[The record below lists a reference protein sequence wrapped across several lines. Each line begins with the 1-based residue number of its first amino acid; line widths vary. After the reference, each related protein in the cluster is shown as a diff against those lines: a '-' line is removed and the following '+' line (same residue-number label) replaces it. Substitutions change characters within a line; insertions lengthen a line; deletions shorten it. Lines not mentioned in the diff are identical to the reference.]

1 MRQRQPGSRKAAPQS
16 PYRARPAGG
25 GSKARLPDPP
35 HLMMKPPRHLRKWA
49 RLRPENLYP
58 VIQKDLSGP
67 ANSGSSGNSRV
78 SCAKWHHAGKER
90 AVTLP
95 TQLRHELSAGIDLTR
110 WVGSIG
116 LAVAV
121 GVVYFVA
128 ARLSLALL
136 TKPEGVAVFWPAA
149 GVSAG
154 ALIALGSQAR
164 WPVIVGTMAAT
175 IVANLFGDR
184 NLWGAVL
191 FGLCNAGEAVL
202 TAWIVAHYFGSDFR
216 LSKLRNVLGLAA
228 AAIIGAAVSG
238 VGGAMTFKLFHST
251 TTPILTTWQHWF
263 ASDGLGII
271 TVAPVLIELASASR
285 DRPPLSELV
294 EGALAVTA
302 LALVSGF
309 AIFLRSELLA
319 TVGPVAVLFAPL
331 LWLAARCRP
340 VFAAAAAFI
349 VSLSIVW
356 TTTFGIGYFGNPGL
370 AMAERVEAAQVSIL
384 LVTIGASV
392 LAALFAE
399 IRDKRKLTE
408 AALHASETQ
417 RYLIETERLAALG
430 GLVAG
435 VAHEINS
442 PVGISLTVASTLAQ
456 RCTKFADQIV
466 SGPVRR
472 SLLAEFAD
480 GCRDAA
486 SQLVANLQRAAE
498 LIQSFKQVAVDRS
511 HADRRSFD
519 LNLATGQ
526 IVASV
531 RPGLPKSRDS
541 LVLEMPADITL
552 DSYPGAYGQVLTNL
566 IFNAVTHG
574 FADRPGGHMLIKA
587 RRLGMEQVEITFCDD
602 GRGIA
607 EDVQRHVFDP
617 FFTTGRAQGST
628 GLGLYIVHNLVT
640 QKLGGRITL
649 VSAPGKGTTVSM
661 TLPLVAPGQAEPAGT
676 AGRFKT

>member
-1 MRQRQPGSRKAAPQS
+1 VRQSLQGEVQ
-16 PYRARPAGG
+16 
-25 GSKARLPDPP
+25 
-35 HLMMKPPRHLRKWA
+35 
-49 RLRPENLYP
+49 
-58 VIQKDLSGP
+58 Q
-67 ANSGSSGNSRV
+67 
-78 SCAKWHHAGKER
+78 
-90 AVTLP
+90 
-95 TQLRHELSAGIDLTR
+95 ELSTGVDLTR
-110 WVGSIG
+110 WAGPIG
-116 LAVAV
+116 IAVAV
-121 GVVYFVA
+121 GIVYFVA
-128 ARLSLALL
+128 ARLSLVLL

-154 ALIALGSQAR
+154 VLIALGSRAR
-164 WPVIVGTMAAT
+164 WPVVAGTMAAT
-175 IVANLFGDR
+175 IVANLLGDR
-184 NLWGAVL
+184 GLWSAVL

-202 TAWIVAHYFGSDFR
+202 TAWLIWHYSGSNFR
-216 LSKLRNVLGLAA
+216 LNKLRNVLGLAG

-238 VGGAMTFKLFHST
+238 IGGALSFKLFHST
-251 TTPILTTWQHWF
+251 TTPILTTWQHWV

-271 TVAPVLIELASASR
+271 TVAPLLIELASAWR
-285 DRPPLSELV
+285 DRPPLGELA
-294 EGALAVTA
+294 EGALAVAA

-309 AIFLRSELLA
+309 AIFLQSDLLA
-319 TVGPVAVLFAPL
+319 TVGPVAVLFVPL

-370 AMAERVEAAQVSIL
+370 SIGERVLAAQVSIL

-399 IRDKRKLTE
+399 IRDKRRSAE
-408 AALHASETQ
+408 AALHASEAQ

-430 GLVAG
+430 SLVAG

-442 PVGISLTVASTLAQ
+442 PVGISLTVASTLAH
-456 RCTKFADQIV
+456 RCAHFADQIV

-472 SLLAEFAD
+472 SLLAEFTD
-480 GCRDAA
+480 GCRDA
-486 SQLVANLQRAAE
+486 SNQLVANLQRAGD

-511 HADRRSFD
+511 LADRRPFD
-519 LNLATGQ
+519 LRLATGQ

-541 LVLEMPADITL
+541 LALDVPSDIML

-574 FADRPGGHMLIKA
+574 FADRTNGHILIKA
-587 RRLGMEQVEITFCDD
+587 RRLGLEQVEIVFSDD
-602 GRGIA
+602 GSGIA
-607 EDVQRHVFDP
+607 EAVQRHVFDP
-617 FFTTGRAQGST
+617 FFTTRRAQGNT

-640 QKLGGRITL
+640 QQLGGRITL
-649 VSAPGKGTTVSM
+649 VSAPGKGTTISM
-661 TLPLVAPGQAEPAGT
+661 TLPLLAPGQAEPINAPGGSASEPVAT
-676 AGRFKT
+676 VRRSAL

>member
-1 MRQRQPGSRKAAPQS
+1 VRQNLSRQVQ
-16 PYRARPAGG
+16 
-25 GSKARLPDPP
+25 
-35 HLMMKPPRHLRKWA
+35 
-49 RLRPENLYP
+49 
-58 VIQKDLSGP
+58 
-67 ANSGSSGNSRV
+67 
-78 SCAKWHHAGKER
+78 
-90 AVTLP
+90 
-95 TQLRHELSAGIDLTR
+95 HELSTGIDLTR

-121 GVVYFVA
+121 GSVYFLA

-154 ALIALGSQAR
+154 ALIALGSRAR
-164 WPVIVGTMAAT
+164 WPVVLGTMAAT
-175 IVANLFGDR
+175 IAANLSGDR
-184 NLWGAVL
+184 NLWSAVL
-191 FGLCNAGEAVL
+191 FGLCNAGEAAL
-202 TAWIVAHYFGSDFR
+202 TAWLIEHYLGSDFR
-216 LSKLRNVLGLAA
+216 LSKLRNVLGFAA
-228 AAIIGAAVSG
+228 AAIVGAAVSG
-238 VGGAMTFKLFHST
+238 IGGAVTFKLFHST
-251 TTPILTTWQHWF
+251 TTPMLTTWQHWF

-271 TVAPVLIELASASR
+271 TVAPLLIELASASR

-294 EGALAVTA
+294 EGALTVAV

-370 AMAERVEAAQVSIL
+370 SVDERVLAAQFSIL

-399 IRDKRKLTE
+399 IRDKRRLTE
-408 AALHASETQ
+408 AALRASETQ

-435 VAHEINS
+435 VAHEISS
-442 PVGISLTVASTLAQ
+442 PVGTSLTVASTLAH
-456 RCTKFADQIV
+456 RSADFTNQIA
-466 SGPVRR
+466 SGQVRR
-472 SLLAEFAD
+472 AMLIEFAD
-480 GCRDAA
+480 GCRGATE
-486 SQLVANLQRAAE
+486 QLVANLQRAGG

-511 HADRRSFD
+511 SDDRRAFD
-519 LNLATGQ
+519 LKLATEQ
-526 IVASV
+526 VVASV
-531 RPGLPKSRDS
+531 QARLSKSQSS
-541 LVLEMPADITL
+541 LAVEIPSEITL

-574 FADRPGGHMLIKA
+574 FADGPGGYMLVKA
-587 RRLGMEQVEITFCDD
+587 HRLGTDQVEITFADD
-602 GRGIA
+602 GGGIP
-607 EDVQRHVFDP
+607 EEVQRHVFDP
-617 FFTTGRAQGST
+617 FFTTRRPQGST

-640 QKLGGRITL
+640 QQLGGRIAL
-649 VSAPGKGTTVSM
+649 ISAPGKGTTIGM
-661 TLPLVAPGQAEPAGT
+661 TLPLLAPG
-676 AGRFKT
+676 

>member
-1 MRQRQPGSRKAAPQS
+1 VRQ
-16 PYRARPAGG
+16 
-25 GSKARLPDPP
+25 D
-35 HLMMKPPRHLRKWA
+35 LR
-49 RLRPENLYP
+49 
-58 VIQKDLSGP
+58 VQ
-67 ANSGSSGNSRV
+67 V
-78 SCAKWHHAGKER
+78 
-90 AVTLP
+90 
-95 TQLRHELSAGIDLTR
+95 QHELFTGIDLTR

-121 GVVYFVA
+121 GIVYFVA

-154 ALIALGSQAR
+154 VLIALGSQAR
-164 WPVIVGTMAAT
+164 WPVVVGTMAAT
-175 IVANLFGDR
+175 IVANLSGDR
-184 NLWGAVL
+184 SVWSAVL
-191 FGLCNAGEAVL
+191 FAFCNAGEAVL
-202 TAWIVAHYFGSDFR
+202 AAWIIGQLFGSDFR
-216 LSKLRNVLGLAA
+216 LNRLRNVLGLAA

-238 VGGAMTFKLFHST
+238 IGGALTFKLFHSA

-271 TVAPVLIELASASR
+271 TVAPLLIEIASASR

-294 EGALAVTA
+294 EGVLAVAA
-302 LALVSGF
+302 LALVSGV
-309 AIFLRSELLA
+309 AIFLQSELLA
-319 TVGPVAVLFAPL
+319 AVGPVAVLFAPL

-370 AMAERVEAAQVSIL
+370 SIDERVLAAQFSIL

-399 IRDKRKLTE
+399 IRDKRRLAE

-430 GLVAG
+430 RLVAG
-435 VAHEINS
+435 VAHEISS
-442 PVGISLTVASTLAQ
+442 PIGTSLMVASTLAN
-456 RCTKFADQIV
+456 RSTDFTDRIA
-466 SGPVRR
+466 SGKVRR
-472 SLLAEFAD
+472 ALLVEFAD

-486 SQLVANLQRAAE
+486 EQLVANLQRAGG

-511 HADRRSFD
+511 SDDRRAFD
-519 LNLATGQ
+519 LKLATEQ
-526 IVASV
+526 VIASV
-531 RPGLPKSRDS
+531 QSRLLKSQSS
-541 LVLEMPADITL
+541 LEIEMPSDITL

-566 IFNAVTHG
+566 IFNAVAHG
-574 FADRPGGHMLIKA
+574 FTDGPGGHMLIKA
-587 RRLGMEQVEITFCDD
+587 RRLRIDQVEIIFSDD
-602 GRGIA
+602 GSGIP
-607 EDVQRHVFDP
+607 EDVQRRVFDP

-628 GLGLYIVHNLVT
+628 GLGLYIVYNLVT
-640 QKLGGRITL
+640 QQLGGRITL
-649 VSAPGKGTTVSM
+649 VSAPGKGTSISM
-661 TLPLVAPGQAEPAGT
+661 TLPLAAPG
-676 AGRFKT
+676 

>member
-1 MRQRQPGSRKAAPQS
+1 MRQNL
-16 PYRARPAGG
+16 RA
-25 GSKARLPDPP
+25 
-35 HLMMKPPRHLRKWA
+35 
-49 RLRPENLYP
+49 E
-58 VIQKDLSGP
+58 VQ
-67 ANSGSSGNSRV
+67 
-78 SCAKWHHAGKER
+78 
-90 AVTLP
+90 
-95 TQLRHELSAGIDLTR
+95 HELSAGIDLTR
-110 WVGSIG
+110 WARPVG

-121 GVVYFVA
+121 GIVYFLA

-154 ALIALGSQAR
+154 VLIAVGSAAR

-175 IVANLFGDR
+175 IVANLSGDR
-184 NLWGAVL
+184 NIWSAVL

-202 TAWIVAHYFGSDFR
+202 TAWLIGRYFGPDFR
-216 LSKLRNVLGLAA
+216 LSKLRNVLGLAV
-228 AAIIGAAVSG
+228 AAIVGAAVSG
-238 VGGAMTFKLFHST
+238 IGGAIAFKLFHST
-251 TTPILTTWQHWF
+251 TTPILTTWQHWV

-271 TVAPVLIELASASR
+271 TVAPLLIELASASR
-285 DRPPLSELV
+285 DRPPLSELI
-294 EGALAVTA
+294 EGALTVAA

-370 AMAERVEAAQVSIL
+370 SVADRVLAAQLSIL

-399 IRDKRKLTE
+399 IRDKRRLAE

-435 VAHEINS
+435 VAHEISS
-442 PVGISLTVASTLAQ
+442 PIGTSLTVASTLAH
-456 RCTKFADQIV
+456 RGADFADQIA
-466 SGPVRR
+466 SGQLRR
-472 SLLAEFAD
+472 ARLVEFAG

-486 SQLVANLQRAAE
+486 EQLVANLQRAAGLIE
-498 LIQSFKQVAVDRS
+498 LFKQVAVDRS
-511 HADRRSFD
+511 SDDQRDFD
-519 LNLATGQ
+519 LKLATEQ
-526 IVASV
+526 VIASV
-531 RPGLPKSRDS
+531 RLRLLKSQSS
-541 LVLEMPADITL
+541 LAIDMPSDIKM

-574 FADRPGGHMLIKA
+574 FADRPGGHILIKA
-587 RRLGMEQVEITFCDD
+587 RRLGLDQVEITFADD
-602 GRGIA
+602 GSGIA
-607 EDVQRHVFDP
+607 EQVQRHVFDP
-617 FFTTGRAQGST
+617 FFTTRRAQGNT

-640 QKLGGRITL
+640 QQLGGKITL
-649 VSAPGKGTTVSM
+649 VSAPGKGTTLRM
-661 TLPLVAPGQAEPAGT
+661 TLPLLAPGEAEPAG
-676 AGRFKT
+676 A

>member
-1 MRQRQPGSRKAAPQS
+1 MRQ
-16 PYRARPAGG
+16 
-25 GSKARLPDPP
+25 D
-35 HLMMKPPRHLRKWA
+35 LRGQ
-49 RLRPENLYP
+49 
-58 VIQKDLSGP
+58 VQHQLS
-67 ANSGSSGNSRV
+67 
-78 SCAKWHHAGKER
+78 
-90 AVTLP
+90 T
-95 TQLRHELSAGIDLTR
+95 GIDLTR

-121 GVVYFVA
+121 GIAYFAA

-136 TKPEGVAVFWPAA
+136 ANPEGVAVFWPAA

-154 ALIALGSQAR
+154 ALIALGSRAR
-164 WPVIVGTMAAT
+164 WPVVVGTMAAT
-175 IVANLFGDR
+175 IVANLSGDR
-184 NLWGAVL
+184 NLWSAVL
-191 FGLCNAGEAVL
+191 FALCNAGEAVL
-202 TAWIVAHYFGSDFR
+202 TAWLIGHYFGSDFR
-216 LSKLRNVLGLAA
+216 LNKLRNVLGLAA
-228 AAIIGAAVSG
+228 AAIIGTAVSG
-238 VGGAMTFKLFHST
+238 IGGAIVFKLLHST
-251 TTPILTTWQHWF
+251 MTPILTTWQHWF

-271 TVAPVLIELASASR
+271 TVAPLLIELVSASR
-285 DRPPLSELV
+285 DRPPLSEFV
-294 EGALAVTA
+294 EGALAVAA
-302 LALVSGF
+302 LALVSGL

-370 AMAERVEAAQVSIL
+370 STAERVRAAQVSIL

-399 IRDKRKLTE
+399 IRDKRRLAE

-442 PVGISLTVASTLAQ
+442 PVGISLTVASTLAH
-456 RCTKFADQIV
+456 RCANFADQIV

-486 SQLVANLQRAAE
+486 NQLVANLQRAGE

-511 HADRRSFD
+511 NADRRTFD
-519 LNLATGQ
+519 LKHATEQ

-541 LVLEMPADITL
+541 LALEMPSDVTL

-574 FADRPGGHMLIKA
+574 FTGPGGHMLINA
-587 RRLGMEQVEITFCDD
+587 RRLGMEQVEITFSDD
-602 GRGIA
+602 GSGIP
-607 EDVQRHVFDP
+607 EEVQRHVFDP
-617 FFTTGRAQGST
+617 FFTTRRAQGST

-649 VSAPGKGTTVSM
+649 VSALGKGTTICM
-661 TLPLVAPGQAEPAGT
+661 TLPLLAPGQAEPT
-676 AGRFKT
+676 STVGRF